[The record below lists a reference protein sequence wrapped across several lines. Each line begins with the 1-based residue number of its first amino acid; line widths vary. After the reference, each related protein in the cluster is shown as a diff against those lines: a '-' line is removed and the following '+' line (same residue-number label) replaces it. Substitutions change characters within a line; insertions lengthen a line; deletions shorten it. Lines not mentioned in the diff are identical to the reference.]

1 MKSTILIAEDYDDT
15 RAFMCYMLRHSG
27 YQIIYEA
34 TNGKEAVEITRLE
47 HPDLILMDISMPI
60 MDGFTATKLIRESG
74 NCISLTP
81 IIAVSALNYMYLEEA
96 LKAGC
101 NEVVNKPVDFDLLL
115 SVMKKYLT
123 TH

>member
-1 MKSTILIAEDYDDT
+1 MNERILIAEDYDDA
-15 RAFMCYMLRHSG
+15 RGFMCFLLRFNG
-27 YQIIYEA
+27 YQVFEA

-74 NCISLTP
+74 NGISSIP
-81 IIAVSALNYMYLEEA
+81 IIAISALNYMYLEEA

-101 NEVVNKPVDFDLLL
+101 NDVVTKPVNFDRLN
-115 SVMKKYLT
+115 SVMKKYLIN
-123 TH
+123 H

>member
-15 RAFMCYMLRHSG
+15 RAFMCFMLRHNG
-27 YQIIYEA
+27 YQIFEA
-34 TNGKEAVEITRLE
+34 TNGKEAVEIAKLE

-74 NCISLTP
+74 NGISMTP

-101 NEVVNKPVDFDLLL
+101 NEVVNKPVDFDQLNLL
-115 SVMKKYLT
+115 MKKYLT
-123 TH
+123 SH

>member
-1 MKSTILIAEDYDDT
+1 MNSKILIAEDYDDT
-15 RAFMCYMLRHSG
+15 RSFMCFMLRHNG
-27 YQIIYEA
+27 YQIYEA

-74 NCISLTP
+74 NGISLTP

-96 LKAGC
+96 LKVGC
-101 NEVVNKPVDFDLLL
+101 NEVINKPVDFDQLN

-123 TH
+123 NH